1 MSQRI
6 RPASGAK
13 RGKEKK
19 KKSRELRKMACQNE
33 RAVCPC
39 HRSISAY
46 TVRVRVAF
54 KKGDARRS
62 PSAARDQVGYI
73 PKDIV
78 GAVATL
84 IGRPVLVPIARRA
97 TNRLNYSLDSSSL
110 EFSFF
115 SFTFSRSDGASYT
128 YAHSLILFSHNVVLL
143 CCPF

>member
-115 SFTFSRSDGASYT
+115 FLSPFLAPTARHT
-128 YAHSLILFSHNVVLL
+128 RTRIL
-143 CCPF
+143 